1 MCKVLLGVFL
11 RTRGISI
18 LGRRRGADMADKP
31 AGGGASG
38 DDGQN
43 PLLRAIETQI
53 IPRLVLAHRKDPAP
67 EPADCEG
74 DAGPA
79 RPSAA
84 EITEFTGIVLRGQ
97 LDAAAAF
104 LRRLQ
109 ARGVPTESLY
119 LDLLSPA
126 ARHFGQMWEAETSD
140 FVEVTLALHRLQKL
154 AHDLSE
160 DFVASGDPATPAG
173 PRALCVALPGE
184 QHVFGAQLVGEFLRR
199 ARWDVWDAPGA
210 TEQDIIGLAER
221 EWFALVGISIST
233 AGQFDALAALVRQ
246 LRRVSLNPDL
256 RIMVGGRPF
265 EEHPEWATLVGADAT
280 ARDGRDAVA
289 KAQGL
294 LEFTRKRN

>member
-1 MCKVLLGVFL
+1 
-11 RTRGISI
+11 
-18 LGRRRGADMADKP
+18 MADKP
-31 AGGGASG
+31 AREREPGG
-38 DDGQN
+38 DGQDT
-43 PLLRAIETQI
+43 LLRAIESQI
-53 IPRLVLAHRKDPAP
+53 IPRLVLAHRNQPASAP
-67 EPADCEG
+67 AECEEPGES
-74 DAGPA
+74 A
-79 RPSAA
+79 RPSTA
-84 EITEFTGIVLRGQ
+84 EITEFTGIVLGGQ

-109 ARGVPTESLY
+109 SRGVPTESLY

-126 ARHFGQMWEAETSD
+126 ARHFGQLWESEASD

-160 DFVASGDPATPAG
+160 DFVASGDAATPAG

-210 TEQDIIGLAER
+210 SERDILGLAER
-221 EWFALVGISIST
+221 EWFALVGISIS
-233 AGQFDALAALVRQ
+233 AEGQFEALAALVRQ

-294 LEFTRKRN
+294 LELTRKRN

>member
-1 MCKVLLGVFL
+1 
-11 RTRGISI
+11 
-18 LGRRRGADMADKP
+18 MADEP
-31 AGGGASG
+31 ARERESG
-38 DDGQN
+38 DEGQVA
-43 PLLRAIETQI
+43 LLRAIESQI
-53 IPRLVLAHRKDPAP
+53 IPRLVLAHRNDAATA
-67 EPADCEG
+67 PADCAEPG
-74 DAGPA
+74 EST
-79 RPSAA
+79 RPSTA
-84 EITEFTGIVLRGQ
+84 EITEFTGIVLRGD
-97 LDAAAAF
+97 LDAATTF

-109 ARGVPTESLY
+109 TRGVPTESLY

-126 ARHFGQMWEAETSD
+126 ARHFGLLWESERSD

-160 DFVASGDPATPAG
+160 EFVASGDAATLAG

-210 TEQDIIGLAER
+210 GEQDIIGLAER
-221 EWFALVGISIST
+221 EWFTLVGISIST

-256 RIMVGGRPF
+256 RVMVGGRPF
-265 EEHPEWATLVGADAT
+265 EEHPEWAALVGADAT

-294 LEFTRKRN
+294 LELTRRRN

>member
-1 MCKVLLGVFL
+1 
-11 RTRGISI
+11 
-18 LGRRRGADMADKP
+18 MADEP
-31 AGGGASG
+31 ARERESG
-38 DDGQN
+38 DEGQIA
-43 PLLRAIETQI
+43 LLRAIESQI
-53 IPRLVLAHRKDPAP
+53 IPRLVLAHRNDATTA
-67 EPADCEG
+67 PADCAEPG
-74 DAGPA
+74 GST
-79 RPSAA
+79 RPSTA
-84 EITEFTGIVLRGQ
+84 EITEFTGIVLRGD
-97 LDAAAAF
+97 LDAASTF

-109 ARGVPTESLY
+109 TRGVPTESLY

-126 ARHFGQMWEAETSD
+126 ARHFGLLWESERSD

-160 DFVASGDPATPAG
+160 EFVASGDAATPAG

-210 TEQDIIGLAER
+210 DEQDIIGLAER
-221 EWFALVGISIST
+221 EWFTLVGISIST

-256 RIMVGGRPF
+256 RVMVGGRPF
-265 EEHPEWATLVGADAT
+265 EEHPEWAALVGADAT

-294 LEFTRKRN
+294 LELTRRRN

>member
-1 MCKVLLGVFL
+1 
-11 RTRGISI
+11 
-18 LGRRRGADMADKP
+18 MADEP
-31 AGGGASG
+31 ARERESG
-38 DDGQN
+38 DDGQQV
-43 PLLRAIETQI
+43 LLRAIESQI
-53 IPRLVLAHRKDPAP
+53 IPRLVLAHRNDAATA
-67 EPADCEG
+67 PADCAEPG
-74 DAGPA
+74 GSIL
-79 RPSAA
+79 PSTA
-84 EITEFTGIVLRGQ
+84 EITEFTGIVLRGD
-97 LDAAAAF
+97 LDAASTF

-126 ARHFGQMWEAETSD
+126 ARHFGLLWESERSD

-160 DFVASGDPATPAG
+160 DFVASGDAATPAG

-210 TEQDIIGLAER
+210 DEQDIIGLAER
-221 EWFALVGISIST
+221 EWFTLVGISIST

-256 RIMVGGRPF
+256 RVMVGGRPF
-265 EEHPEWATLVGADAT
+265 EEHPEWAALVGADAT

-294 LEFTRKRN
+294 LELTRRRN

>member
-1 MCKVLLGVFL
+1 
-11 RTRGISI
+11 
-18 LGRRRGADMADKP
+18 MADEP
-31 AGGGASG
+31 ARERESG
-38 DDGQN
+38 DEGQIA
-43 PLLRAIETQI
+43 LLRAIESQI
-53 IPRLVLAHRKDPAP
+53 IPRLVLAHRNDATTA
-67 EPADCEG
+67 PADCAKPGEST
-74 DAGPA
+74 
-79 RPSAA
+79 RPSTA
-84 EITEFTGIVLRGQ
+84 EITEFTGIVLRGD
-97 LDAAAAF
+97 LDAASTF

-109 ARGVPTESLY
+109 TRGVPTESLY

-126 ARHFGQMWEAETSD
+126 ARHFGLLWESERSD

-160 DFVASGDPATPAG
+160 EFVASGDAATPAG

-210 TEQDIIGLAER
+210 DEQDIIGLAER
-221 EWFALVGISIST
+221 EWFTLVGISIST

-256 RIMVGGRPF
+256 RVMVGGRPF
-265 EEHPEWATLVGADAT
+265 EEHPEWAALVGADAT

-294 LEFTRKRN
+294 LELTRRRN

>member
-1 MCKVLLGVFL
+1 
-11 RTRGISI
+11 
-18 LGRRRGADMADKP
+18 MADKP
-31 AGGGASG
+31 AQERAPGG
-38 DDGQN
+38 DGQD
-43 PLLRAIETQI
+43 PLLRAIEAQI
-53 IPRLVLAHRKDPAP
+53 IPRLVLAHRPSPAP
-67 EPADCEG
+67 SPAGCEEPGES
-74 DAGPA
+74 A

-84 EITEFTGIVLRGQ
+84 EVTEFSTVVLRGD
-97 LDAAAAF
+97 LDGAAVF

-109 ARGVPTESLY
+109 TRGVSTESLY

-126 ARHFGQMWEAETSD
+126 ARHFGQLWETERSD

-160 DFVASGDPATPAG
+160 DFVASGDAGAPAG

-210 TEQDIIGLAER
+210 AETDIIDLAER
-221 EWFALVGISIST
+221 EWFTLVGISISS
-233 AGQFDALAALVRQ
+233 AGQFDALAALIRQ
-246 LRRVSLNPDL
+246 LRRVSLNPDV
-256 RIMVGGRPF
+256 RVMVGGRPF
-265 EEHPEWATLVGADAT
+265 EEHPERASLVGADAT

-294 LEFTRKRN
+294 LELTTRRN